1 MIILKATSETLQITT
16 NAAAAI
22 DYSVSYADITTTT
35 FVPSTNEGNLTTATT
50 TTILAAPASST
61 QRQVK
66 LITISNR
73 DSSLS
78 DTVVIQKSISGTTY
92 NLTPSITLLIVET
105 VQYMDGDGWIYYSA
119 SGSIKGSQSA
129 AGSTYQV
136 QFNNNGVLG
145 GDPDLTWNWSTNT
158 LSLGTN
164 PQIQLSGVTTT
175 PSTPSAGN
183 LNVYTQAMSGKM
195 QLMKMGPDGNPE
207 ALQAALWQNN
217 VVMWTPGLA
226 TFVGA
231 WQGTFGTMSGTPT
244 AALPTTTNTYT
255 TMRRSKFANV
265 ATANLGAGLTTEKMF
280 FRGASANM
288 GGFLFVCRFG
298 IETYVASTSRLFV
311 GLTAGITGGT
321 TNANANTIPNTL
333 GFGWNT
339 GDTAITFM
347 HIDNTTTVTQDTIN
361 GQPALA
367 ANNGY
372 DAYIYCKP
380 NDSVVYYRLDNINT
394 GQTLIDT
401 SITLTLPL
409 NTTTLYADA
418 LISTTSATA
427 GTVAI
432 GVNRMYIETI
442 R

>member
-1 MIILKATSETLQITT
+1 MIILKATTETLQITT
-16 NAAAAI
+16 STAAAI
-22 DYSVSYADITTTT
+22 DYSVSYVDITTTSIA
-35 FVPSTNEGNLTTATT
+35 PSTNEGKVSSATST
-50 TTILAAPASST
+50 SILAAPATLT
-61 QRQVK
+61 QRQIK
-66 LITISNR
+66 LITVSNH
-73 DSSLS
+73 DPSLFCAI
-78 DTVVIQKSISGTTY
+78 VVQKSISGTLY
-92 NLTPSITLLIVET
+92 NMTPTLTLLVGET
-105 VQYMDGDGWIYYSA
+105 MQYMDGDGWLYYSA

-136 QFNNNGVLG
+136 QFNNNGVLA
-145 GDPDLTWNWSTNT
+145 GDSDLTWNWTTNT

-164 PQIQLSGVTTT
+164 PQIQLSGVTPTAAA
-175 PSTPSAGN
+175 AGN
-183 LNVYTQAMSGKM
+183 LNVYTQAVSGKM
-195 QLMKMGPDGNPE
+195 QLMKIGPDGNPE
-207 ALQAALWQNN
+207 ALQSALWQNN
-217 VVMWTPGLA
+217 VVMWTPGLS
-226 TFVGA
+226 TSVGA
-231 WQGTFGTMSGTPT
+231 WQGTFGTMTGTPT
-244 AALPTTTNTYT
+244 TVLPTVTNTYT

-265 ATANLGAGLTTEKMF
+265 ATANQGTGLTTEKMF
-280 FRGASANM
+280 FRGALPGM

-298 IETYVASTSRLFV
+298 IETYVAATSRLFV
-311 GLTAGITGGT
+311 GLTAGITGGS

-347 HIDNTTTVTQDTIN
+347 HIDNTTTVTQDTIS

-409 NTTTLYADA
+409 NTVTLYGVA

-427 GTVAI
+427 ATVAI